1 MSTHLNPDDVEPV
14 KLDPRLPMRST
25 RRGLL
30 SAGAAALLAAGPLR
44 AAEAATLRVQRLA
57 WAGIKLAL
65 PDATLGVDLLADTAV
80 WGAALADPLPDLDD
94 FKGDRYALIT
104 HRHSDHFDAK
114 AVARAVGD
122 QGLLLYP
129 ASIGA
134 LMAPGVGRVRTAA
147 LWEPQFLGGSFV
159 ATAVPAAD
167 GYGDPQV
174 SWVISGGG
182 KRILHAGDTL
192 WHGAWWQ
199 IARLG
204 PFDAAFLPINGA
216 RFAWR
221 QPAAEVSSVMT
232 PEQAVAAAHVLGAKI
247 LVPIHYGVQGAD
259 GYAEVADALQR
270 TKDEGA
276 RRGVRVQAL
285 KPGDWLDW
293 GA

>member
-1 MSTHLNPDDVEPV
+1 MPAHLNPDAVRPV
-14 KLDPRLPMRST
+14 KIGPGAT

-30 SAGAAALLAAGPLR
+30 GAGAATLLAAGPLA
-44 AAEAATLRVQRLA
+44 AAEPDALRIQRLA
-57 WAGIKLAL
+57 WAGIRLAL
-65 PDATLGVDLLADTAV
+65 PDATLGVDLMADAGV
-80 WGAALADPLPDLDD
+80 WGAALPDPLPDLGD

-114 AVARAVGD
+114 AVAKALGEE
-122 QGLLLYP
+122 GLLLYP
-129 ASIGA
+129 ANIGA
-134 LMAPGVGRVRTAA
+134 LTAPGVGRVRTAP

-204 PFDAAFLPINGA
+204 PFDAVFLPINGA

-232 PEQAVAAAHVLGAKI
+232 PDQAVAAARVLGARI
-247 LVPIHYGVQGAD
+247 LVPIHYGVRGAS
-259 GYAEVADALQR
+259 GYEEIADALQR

-285 KPGDWLDW
+285 KPGEWLDW
-293 GA
+293 KA

>member
-1 MSTHLNPDDVEPV
+1 MQNN
-14 KLDPRLPMRST
+14 RLQRTTRQTIS

-30 SAGAAALLAAGPLR
+30 GAGVTAMCVAQPLAAAEPT
-44 AAEAATLRVQRLA
+44 TLRIQRLA

-65 PDATLGVDLLADTAV
+65 PEATLGVDLLADPAV
-80 WGAALADPLPDLDD
+80 WGAALSDPLPDLGD

-114 AVARAVGD
+114 AIAKALGE

-129 ASIGA
+129 ASVGA
-134 LMAPGVGRVRTAA
+134 IVAPDVGRMRSAP
-147 LWEPQFLGGSFV
+147 LWEPQMLGGAFV
-159 ATAVPAAD
+159 ATAVPAVD

-182 KRILHAGDTL
+182 RRIFHAGDTL

-199 IARLG
+199 IGRQFG
-204 PFDAAFLPINGA
+204 PFDAAFLPMNGA

-232 PEQAVAAAHVLGAKI
+232 PEQAVAAARILGAKI
-247 LVPIHYGVQGAD
+247 LVPIHYGVRGAD
-259 GYAEVADALQR
+259 GYEEIADALKH
-270 TKDEGA
+270 TKAEGA
-276 RRGVRVQAL
+276 RRGVLVQAL
-285 KPGDWLDW
+285 QPGEWLRWD
-293 GA
+293 G

>member
-1 MSTHLNPDDVEPV
+1 MSAVSL
-14 KLDPRLPMRST
+14 T

-30 SAGAAALLAAGPLR
+30 GAATLLASGAR
-44 AAEAATLRVQRLA
+44 AAEPAGLRVQRLA
-57 WAGIKLAL
+57 WAGIKLSL
-65 PDATLGVDLLADTAV
+65 PTATLGVDLLSDPEV
-80 WGAALADPLPDLDD
+80 WGGALPDVLPDLSD

-114 AVARAVGD
+114 AVVKALGE

-129 ASIGA
+129 ASAEG
-134 LMAPGVGRVRTAA
+134 LVAPGVTRTRSAPM
-147 LWEPQFLGGSFV
+147 WEPQFLGGDFV
-159 ATAVPAAD
+159 ATAVPAVD

-204 PFDAAFLPINGA
+204 PFDAVFLPINGA

-232 PEQAVAAAHVLGAKI
+232 PDQAVAAARVLGAKV
-247 LVPIHYGVQGAD
+247 LVPIHYGVRGAE
-259 GYAEVADALQR
+259 GYEEMVDALAR
-270 TKDEGA
+270 TQAEGR
-276 RRGVRVQAL
+276 RRGVAVRAL
-285 KPGDWLDW
+285 KPGEWLDW
-293 GA
+293 ET